1 VLAGP
6 EDIHIEFQKNGG
18 SRMFDQ
24 LESLGEQAKT
34 RKPLTVVASL
44 VMHVVIG
51 ATLLI
56 IPLVFPETL
65 SESMQQLTFLVA
77 PPPPPPPPPPAPTA
91 ATPKQV
97 KRVVEAGT
105 FRARVEIPKG
115 IKMVVDDGPPPD
127 TAVGGIV
134 GGVPGGVPG
143 GEIGG
148 VIGGVIGGAPTSV
161 APPPPPP
168 PPAAPKPPQ
177 RVRIGGNV
185 QQANLIREVQP
196 SYPLLAKQARIQG
209 AVVLEAIINEQG
221 SVENLRIINGHPLL
235 TQAALDAVKQWKYK
249 PTVINGEPVEVV
261 TKVTVNFHLSG

>member
-1 VLAGP
+1 
-6 EDIHIEFQKNGG
+6 
-18 SRMFDQ
+18 MFDQ

-34 RKPLTVVASL
+34 RKPLTMVASL
-44 VMHVVIG
+44 VMHVVLV
-51 ATLLI
+51 AALLI
-56 IPLVFPETL
+56 IPLLFPETL

-77 PPPPPPPPPPAPTA
+77 PPPPPSPPPPPPAPTA
-91 ATPKQV
+91 ATPKQA

-105 FRARVEIPKG
+105 FRTRVEIPKG

-127 TAVGGIV
+127 AAVGGVV

-143 GEIGG
+143 GQIGG
-148 VIGGVIGGAPTSV
+148 VIGGVIGGSPTSI
-161 APPPPPP
+161 APPPPPLP
-168 PPAAPKPPQ
+168 PAPPAAPKPPQ
-177 RVRIGGNV
+177 RVRIGGDV

-209 AVVLEAIINEQG
+209 AVVLEAIISKWG
-221 SVENLRIINGHPLL
+221 SVENLRVISGHPLL

-249 PTVINGEPVEVV
+249 PTLINGEPVEVV